1 MPEIVPVTKS
11 RVSKSSDGVIV
22 EGIDNCLIKLSKCC
36 APLPGD
42 DIIGFITRGHGV
54 SIHKR
59 DCNNVP
65 RNIANAQEPDRW
77 INAYWDGSKSES
89 FTSTLQAMFIN
100 RDGIVIDVMNAVN
113 NMRVPIHSI
122 SARETK
128 SGNCIVIVSVSAES
142 VEHLKSIISRIEKIP
157 GAFHVERIN
166 Q

>member
-1 MPEIVPVTKS
+1 
-11 RVSKSSDGVIV
+11 
-22 EGIDNCLIKLSKCC
+22 
-36 APLPGD
+36 
-42 DIIGFITRGHGV
+42 
-54 SIHKR
+54 
-59 DCNNVP
+59 
-65 RNIANAQEPDRW
+65 
-77 INAYWDGSKSES
+77 
-89 FTSTLQAMFIN
+89 
-100 RDGIVIDVMNAVN
+100 MNAVN